1 MALAMPSPDRPSQP
15 QKHRPNRLA
24 GETSPYLLQHAHNP
38 VDWYPWGE
46 EALARAR
53 ELDRPIFLSIGYAA
67 CHWCHVM
74 ERESFEDEATAA
86 DLNEHFVAIK
96 VDREERPDLDAV
108 YMDAVQALT
117 GQGGWPMSVF
127 VTPDG
132 RPFYGGTY
140 FPDQPRHGMPS
151 FRQLLAAMAR
161 AWAERRDE
169 IEEAATSIAAHI
181 RAEQD
186 LPARLLDALE
196 RERDVA
202 PGQPPPRSSERLDTV
217 VHGLDTAVRGLQAA
231 FDSRQGGWGEAPKF
245 PQPMAIEFLLRE
257 HVRTGAREPRLMAER
272 TLDAMAD
279 GGIYDHLGG
288 GFARYSTD
296 ARWLVPHFEKM
307 LYDNAQLA
315 RVYTHAFQVTG
326 DERYAF
332 VARETLDF
340 VAHELRHPPGGA
352 FASSLDADT
361 DGVEGLTYV
370 WDAAEISEILAGD
383 APLFEA
389 AYGVTQSGNWEGR
402 TILARVRDDT
412 SLALEFER
420 PRDEIHEVLSQA
432 RVELLRRRDGRPQ
445 PARDDK
451 VLASWNGLALA
462 ALADAGRALGEPP
475 FIEMATEAADFIL
488 RELRTPDG
496 RLLRS
501 WKDGRAQHAAV
512 LEDHAH
518 LADGLLALYEATF
531 EERYFVAAR
540 ELADLVLAHFSADDG
555 GLCDTADDAE
565 TLVARPRSLQDNAL
579 PSGGAMATVVLLR
592 LAALTGESR
601 YRSAAEAALAPM
613 AAITAEHPTG
623 FAQWLLASQL
633 TSTPIDEVAIVGD
646 LDAPDTRAL
655 LAQVYRAYRPGL
667 VLAVSADPVSSTVP
681 LLHGRTRLDG
691 RATAYLCRGFACQQP
706 VTDPAALGEQLT
718 ASAR

>member
-1 MALAMPSPDRPSQP
+1 M
-15 QKHRPNRLA
+15 
-24 GETSPYLLQHAHNP
+24 
-38 VDWYPWGE
+38 
-46 EALARAR
+46 
-53 ELDRPIFLSIGYAA
+53 
-67 CHWCHVM
+67 
-74 ERESFEDEATAA
+74 
-86 DLNEHFVAIK
+86 AIK

-127 VTPDG
+127 LTPDG

-151 FRQLLAAMAR
+151 FRQVLAAIAQ

-169 IEEAATSIAAHI
+169 VEEAATSIATHV

-186 LPARLLDALE
+186 VPSRLLEALE
-196 RERDVA
+196 RERGTRA
-202 PGQPPPRSSERLDTV
+202 EPGADGPPDPASAHPSTSPRPS
-217 VHGLDTAVRGLQAA
+217 AA
-231 FDSRQGGWGEAPKF
+231 CRPRFDARHGGWGGAPKF

-257 HVRTGAREPRLMAER
+257 HLRTGAPEPRLMAER

-326 DERYAF
+326 DERYAY

-361 DGVEGLTYV
+361 DGVEGLTYT
-370 WDAAEISEILAGD
+370 WEAAEIREVLGED

-389 AYGVTQSGNWEGR
+389 AYGVTAGGNWEGR
-402 TILARVRDDT
+402 TILQRVRDDT
-412 SLALEFER
+412 SLAVEFER
-420 PRDEIHEVLSQA
+420 PRDEVREALTQA
-432 RVELLRRRDGRPQ
+432 RVELLRRRDRRPQ

-462 ALADAGRALGEPP
+462 AFADAGRALGEPP
-475 FIEMATEAADFIL
+475 FIEMATEAADFLL

-531 EERYFVAAR
+531 EERFFVAAR
-540 ELADLVLAHFSADDG
+540 ELADLVLAHFRAEDG
-555 GLCDTADDAE
+555 GFCDTADDAE

-579 PSGGAMATVVLLR
+579 PSGGAMATLVLLR
-592 LAALTGESR
+592 LAALTGEGR

-613 AAITAEHPTG
+613 AAIASEHPTG
-623 FAQWLLASQL
+623 FAQWLLAFQL
-633 TSTPIDEVAIVGD
+633 AGAPIDEVAIVGD
-646 LDAPDTRAL
+646 LDAADTARCWPWSA
-655 LAQVYRAYRPGL
+655 AAYRPGL
-667 VLAVSADPVSSTVP
+667 VLAAAADPEAQPCP

-691 RATAYLCRGFACQQP
+691 RATAYVCRGFACRQP
-706 VTDPAALGEQLT
+706 VTEPEAWRHSSPSGLAPSDRRRRGRGG
-718 ASAR
+718 AR